1 MCGIVGYLGG
11 ATTDDDDGMLRRMT
25 SAISHRGP
33 DSAGYWRD
41 LGQSI
46 CLGHRRLA
54 IVDLSPAG
62 SQPMASGSRR
72 YVMVFNGEI
81 YNHQMLRAMLM
92 ATGRGGA
99 WRGHSDT
106 ETLLAGFDAWGIQ
119 GTLERAVGMFALAV
133 WDRDTATLTLARD
146 RMGEKPLYYGWQG
159 SGPDAVFLFGSE
171 LKALRAH
178 PAFQNRVD
186 RAALA
191 LQLRHSYIPA
201 PHSIYEGISKLPAGC
216 LLSLSLR
223 SRQPAL
229 SRYWHGELIAQDGAR
244 HGYAGS
250 AADAVKELECLLME
264 AVGQQMVADV
274 PLGAFLSGGI
284 DSSLIVALM
293 QAQSS
298 RPVKTFTIGFGETLY
313 NEAGYA
319 LSVARHLGTDHTE
332 LYISGA
338 EALEVI
344 PALPAIYDEP
354 FSDPSQIPTYLVS
367 RLARQHVTV
376 ALSGDGGDEL
386 FCGYG
391 RYRSAVSMWQRLSG
405 MPEPMRRL
413 LGGTMR
419 MLPPAA
425 WQMLQHAATL
435 AGHGREDATGLEH
448 KAGKA
453 AAMLADGSLRNVY
466 RLLVSHWHDP
476 ACVLLGGGAAPDLFA
491 HAQAGHGLD
500 PMQQLML
507 LDAQTYLPDDILVK
521 VDRAAMA
528 ASLETRAPFLDH
540 RVVEFAWRLPQ
551 QMKVRNGRGKWAL
564 RQVLERHVP
573 LALIDRPKMGFGVP
587 LGDWLKGPLRDW
599 AESLLDPGR
608 LQREGFFA
616 AAPLRRRWEEHLSGK
631 RNWQYHLWDVLMFQ
645 SWLANNQELAMTA
658 QPVPAGACQE
668 A

>member
-11 ATTDDDDGMLRRMT
+11 AGADNDDAVLRRMT
-25 SAISHRGP
+25 GAIGHRGP

-41 LGQSI
+41 LDQSI
-46 CLGHRRLA
+46 WLGHRRLS

-81 YNHQMLRAMLM
+81 YNHQVLRAMLM
-92 ATGRGGA
+92 ATDRRGA

-133 WDRDTATLTLARD
+133 WDRDTTTLTLARD

-159 SGPDAVFLFGSE
+159 SGANAVFLFGSE

-178 PAFQNRVD
+178 PAFESRVD
-186 RAALA
+186 RGALA
-191 LQLRHSYIPA
+191 LQLRHGYIPA
-201 PHSIYEGISKLPAGC
+201 PHSIHEGISKLPAGC
-216 LLSLSLR
+216 LLSVSLR
-223 SRQPAL
+223 NRKPAL
-229 SRYWHGELIAQDGAR
+229 SRYWHGDLIARDGAR
-244 HGYAGS
+244 HAYAGS
-250 AADAVKELECLLME
+250 AADAVKDLECLLME

-284 DSSLIVALM
+284 DSSLVVALM

-298 RPVKTFTIGFGETLY
+298 RPVKTFTIGFGDQRF
-313 NEAGYA
+313 NEAEHA
-319 LSVARHLGTDHTE
+319 LAVARHLGTDHTE

-344 PALPAIYDEP
+344 PALPTIYDEP

-367 RLARQHVTV
+367 RLARRHVTV

-391 RYRSAVSMWQRLSG
+391 RYRSAVSLWQRLSG
-405 MPEPMRRL
+405 LPVPLRGL
-413 LGGTMR
+413 LGRTMQ
-419 MLPPAA
+419 MVPPAA
-425 WQMLQHAATL
+425 WHMLQGAAAWAGLGDHHATSM
-435 AGHGREDATGLEH
+435 EH

-453 AAMLADGSLRNVY
+453 AAMLRDGSLRNVY

-476 ACVLLGGGAAPDLFA
+476 ACVLLDSGPAQDLFA
-491 HAQAGHGLD
+491 HARPDHALD

-528 ASLETRAPFLDH
+528 ASLETRTPFLDH

-551 QMKVRNGRGKWAL
+551 QMKLCNGRGKWAL

-587 LGDWLKGPLRDW
+587 VGSWLKGPLRDW
-599 AESLLDPGR
+599 AESLLDAGR
-608 LQREGFFA
+608 LQREGYFA
-616 AAPLRRRWEEHLSGK
+616 VTPLRRKWAEHLSGK
-631 RNWQYHLWDVLMFQ
+631 HNWEYQLWDVLMFQ
-645 SWLANNQELAMTA
+645 SWLAHNQGLEATD
-658 QPVPAGACQE
+658 QPLPASTCQE